1 MLLTK
6 FVEKKYTPYVNCFN
20 IVHYVVWVDTL
31 YMETRNKETGWFEWI
46 IMYVSMLY
54 KVFLVV
60 TNHVI
65 WKYPL
70 VWVFVI
76 Y

>member
-6 FVEKKYTPYVNCFN
+6 FVENEYTPYVNCFD

-31 YMETRNKETGWFEWI
+31 YMETRNKETCWFEWI
-46 IMYVSMLY
+46 IMYFSMLY
-54 KVFLVV
+54 KVFFIV

-65 WKYPL
+65 
-70 VWVFVI
+70 
-76 Y
+76 